1 MTAPDR
7 TYDPIR
13 FQRGTRGFAAFVTFL
28 AGAVVLGA
36 SLFVIPT
43 VGLDPIATRWAVILG
58 TAAGIAHLVAVVGL
72 IRGRRWAAETV
83 AYLSAAGIAVAGIGL
98 LFSAVGLPVLGAER
112 TTSVGFF
119 IWMIGTWTVAT
130 RFAMKPF
137 TFVPHAHR
145 IAAVSPVAQPVASD
159 DARPVTGLR
168 KRRPIWAAPRPAV
181 GQAPAVLH
189 PMAALTA

>member
-1 MTAPDR
+1 MKAPDR
-7 TYDPIR
+7 TYDPIK
-13 FQRGTRGFAAFVTFL
+13 FQRGTRGFAAFVTFI

-36 SLFVIPT
+36 SVFVVPT
-43 VGLDPIATRWAVILG
+43 LGLDPIASRWAVILG

-83 AYLSAAGIAVAGIGL
+83 AYLSAAGIAVAGVGL
-98 LFSAVGLPVLGAER
+98 LFSAVGVPVFGAER
-112 TTSVGFF
+112 GTSFGFF
-119 IWMIGTWTVAT
+119 IWMIGTWLVAT

-145 IAAVSPVAQPVASD
+145 MTAVSPAARPAATD

-168 KRRPIWAAPRPAV
+168 KRRPIWAAPRNA
-181 GQAPAVLH
+181 APQGPTLLH
-189 PMAALTA
+189 PLASLTA

>member
-13 FQRGTRGFAAFVTFL
+13 FHRGTRGFAAFVTFI

-36 SLFVIPT
+36 SLFVVPT
-43 VGLDPIATRWAVILG
+43 FSLDPIAARWAVILG
-58 TAAGIAHLVAVVGL
+58 TAAGIAHLVAVAGL
-72 IRGRRWAAETV
+72 IRGRRWAAEMV

-98 LFSAVGLPVLGAER
+98 LFSAVGVPVFGAER
-112 TTSVGFF
+112 GTALGFF
-119 IWMIGTWTVAT
+119 IWMIGTWLVAT

-145 IAAVSPVAQPVASD
+145 MTAASPAAQPAATD
-159 DARPVTGLR
+159 DARPITGLR
-168 KRRPIWAAPRPAV
+168 KRRPIWAAPRPALA
-181 GQAPAVLH
+181 QAPAVFH
-189 PMAALTA
+189 PLAALTV